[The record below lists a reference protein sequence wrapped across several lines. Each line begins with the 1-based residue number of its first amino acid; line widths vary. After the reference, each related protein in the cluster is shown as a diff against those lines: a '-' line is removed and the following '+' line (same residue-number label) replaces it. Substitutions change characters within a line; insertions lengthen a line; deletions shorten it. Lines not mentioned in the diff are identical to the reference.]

1 MVQKLFKL
9 DSRTR
14 IMNRRVQT
22 FIFPPVVFPLM
33 IYYAFFFSHMYTFDN
48 ALGIIVFVVLSAM
61 WIFSIYNIIVIFRM
75 NKLVKEKIISDI
87 EMKVKKANFDIS
99 DEDQIVNEIFNMK
112 LSMVITANVAANN
125 GTNTDL
131 NNKDGDMVK
140 ITGKYIIV
148 KKGNYGKVVKDMIYP
163 YEFSKITEVS
173 RTESYLNG
181 DMFTIILYNAFDIKV
196 TEIELNINRHDLKDI
211 VDQINVALWVEK
223 KIELPMVKSEE

>member
-9 DSRTR
+9 DSRSR
-14 IMNRRVQT
+14 FMKKRVQM
-22 FIFPPVVFPLM
+22 FILPPIVFPLM
-33 IYYAFFFSHMYTFDN
+33 IFYAFFYSHMYSFENT
-48 ALGIIVFVVLSAM
+48 LGIVVFVFVSVM
-61 WIFSIYNIIVIFRM
+61 WLYSIYNIFVIFKM
-75 NKLVKEKIISDI
+75 NGLLKGKIMSDI
-87 EMKVKKANFDIS
+87 EMKVKRANFDMT
-99 DEDQIVNEIFNMK
+99 DEEQIVKEIFNLM
-112 LSMVITANVAANN
+112 LSVVTNSNARVSGVNN
-125 GTNTDL
+125 IPTTNP
-131 NNKDGDMVK
+131 DGDTVR

-148 KKGNYGKVVKDMIYP
+148 HKGNYGKVVKDMIYP
-163 YEFSKITEVS
+163 YEFSKITEVG